1 MILLMAISND
11 IILQPIL
18 TTHNLWGNNGFLG
31 NSKVIALFDMVS
43 YQSPC
48 TFFYS
53 EKITF
58 LAQNHHSLSWVWVK
72 NGGGLTWKIGKKETI
87 LEMRRNTSGKIV
99 MLISIYFHFA
109 LQGKLS
115 FSSFSSESVSYSYL
129 YFSKCSPLAKQNPF
143 DKISGGN

>member
-48 TFFYS
+48 TFFLLRKNYIS
-53 EKITF
+53 CTEP
-58 LAQNHHSLSWVWVK
+58 SLTQL
-72 NGGGLTWKIGKKETI
+72 GLGKKWW
-87 LEMRRNTSGKIV
+87 R
-99 MLISIYFHFA
+99 
-109 LQGKLS
+109 
-115 FSSFSSESVSYSYL
+115 SYL
-129 YFSKCSPLAKQNPF
+129 KNWQKRNHFRQ
-143 DKISGGN
+143 

>member
-53 EKITF
+53 EKLHFLHRTIT
-58 LAQNHHSLSWVWVK
+58 HSV
-72 NGGGLTWKIGKKETI
+72 G
-87 LEMRRNTSGKIV
+87 SG
-99 MLISIYFHFA
+99 
-109 LQGKLS
+109 
-115 FSSFSSESVSYSYL
+115 
-129 YFSKCSPLAKQNPF
+129 
-143 DKISGGN
+143 